1 VIYAFDTLSYARKL
15 KDAGIPQ
22 SQAEAH
28 ADAARQFI
36 MAELV
41 TKQDLAAAIEMQ
53 TLRLTVRLGS
63 LFGGLLALGIAAL
76 AALIKLG

>member
-1 VIYAFDTLSYARKL
+1 MVSLQDMKDEYDFSAGERGRFHRPDATLMPPMHL
-15 KDAGIPQ
+15 
-22 SQAEAH
+22 
-28 ADAARQFI
+28 
-36 MAELV
+36 ELV

-76 AALIKLG
+76 AALIKLT